1 MNSAKR
7 VILLLLMLQ
16 KILMKW
22 QKLLS
27 SVIWMGEMLFVAYTL
42 FMDEIIRI

>member
-27 SVIWMGEMLFVAYTL
+27 SVIWMGKMLFVAYTL
-42 FMDEIIRI
+42 FMDETIRI